1 MSTRKEVTND
11 DDDVS
16 SSDVGGSSGGSPGG
30 EADNSQLQAPAHDS
44 SARRDDGGLVGG
56 WQDHSPGDE
65 PETAPAEIRH
75 VVERQA
81 YQGPLP
87 HPQDFAGFEEVLP
100 GAADRILSMA
110 EKRQQAEIDQRI
122 MTSRAEA
129 RAFVGAAWAVSFFP
143 WALTL
148 LTAGLLAAGQTIPA
162 TAAGIAAALAAARR
176 SSQRHA
182 PSATRSNSSWL
193 TSPGLG
199 LDIKQRSAQKQGPAP
214 SRCRP
219 PPCHCALAADP
230 GVCPMV

>member
-16 SSDVGGSSGGSPGG
+16 SSDVGGSPGGSPGG
-30 EADNSQLQAPAHDS
+30 KADNSQLQAPAHDS
-44 SARRDDGGLVGG
+44 SARRDDSGLVSG

-65 PETAPAEIRH
+65 PETALAEIRH
-75 VVERQA
+75 IVERQA

-129 RAFVGAAWAVSFFP
+129 RAFVGAAWAVSFFLP
-143 WALTL
+143 MGSHPADS
-148 LTAGLLAAGQTIPA
+148 GAAGRWTDH
-162 TAAGIAAALAAARR
+162 TRDSSRDR
-176 SSQRHA
+176 SSPHC
-182 PSATRSNSSWL
+182 
-193 TSPGLG
+193 
-199 LDIKQRSAQKQGPAP
+199 GPADHRSGTP
-214 SRCRP
+214 QAQR
-219 PPCHCALAADP
+219 
-230 GVCPMV
+230 GVTRVRAFA